1 LLRGVLLSKRLAK
14 LAKRA
19 RAAAVRLTAPET
31 EAVAQLLHERP
42 DLKGKLDTRTAYR
55 VPAKEGNW
63 LTFPPSPDEPEP
75 VVLLVNLKKGGG
87 GGSVVVRD
95 DQVRLAGGI
104 TLQLNPLA

>member
-1 LLRGVLLSKRLAK
+1 MVVLSKRLAK

-19 RAAAVRLTAPET
+19 RAAAVRLTAPEA

-63 LTFPPSPDEPEP
+63 LTVPPRPTSQSRSFFSSTLRRMGARDPWWCGTTRTSWPA
-75 VVLLVNLKKGGG
+75 
-87 GGSVVVRD
+87 GSRFS
-95 DQVRLAGGI
+95 
-104 TLQLNPLA
+104 